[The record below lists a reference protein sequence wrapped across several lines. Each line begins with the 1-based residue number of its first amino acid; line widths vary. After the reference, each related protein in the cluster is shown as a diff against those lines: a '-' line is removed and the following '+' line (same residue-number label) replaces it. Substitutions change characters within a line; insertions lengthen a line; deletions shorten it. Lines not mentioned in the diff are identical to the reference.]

1 MGDRLN
7 DILEEIRELEKS
19 VQDEIRRKEEVFQ
32 YRIRKGKVIF
42 ARDAEQ
48 FQKKFSRTILKYIKD
63 ARLLN
68 ALTAPV
74 IYSMIVPA
82 LLIDLGV
89 SIYQGLCFPIY
100 GIPRVKRSDHVILD
114 RHYLKYLNFLERV
127 NCDYCSYFNGL
138 ASYISEVAA
147 LTEQYW
153 CPIKHAFG
161 KARPHSRYHLFLDY
175 GDAEGYRSRLLALR
189 KKYDDLE
196 S

>member
-7 DILEEIRELEKS
+7 EILAEIRELERS
-19 VQDEIRRKEEVFQ
+19 IQDEIRLKEEEFH
-32 YRIRKGKVIF
+32 YSITKGKIIF
-42 ARDAEQ
+42 RKDATQ
-48 FQKKFSRTILKYIKD
+48 LHKTFSLTILRYLKN

-68 ALTAPV
+68 VLTAPV
-74 IYSMIVPA
+74 IYAMAVPA
-82 LLIDLGV
+82 LIMDLCV
-89 SIYQGLCFPIY
+89 SVYQTLCFPIY
-100 GIPRVKRSDHVILD
+100 GIPRVKRSDHIILD

-161 KARPHSRYHLFLDY
+161 KAHPHSRYHLFVDY
-175 GDAEGYRSRLLALR
+175 GDARGYRSRLKELR

-196 S
+196 